1 MKEYYEYWMRECFAL
16 ARKAEGLTHPNPLV
30 GCVIVKDGVVVG
42 RGTHWKA
49 GLPHAEQ
56 VALKEAGD
64 KARGATLFVNLEP
77 CNHWGKT
84 PPCATLIV
92 DAGIKKVVAAITDP
106 HPLVQGRGFA
116 YLRQKGV
123 EVVEGILEKEARAL
137 NAPFLHWSTT
147 GKPYVTVKIAMSLDG
162 KVALNSGESRWI
174 TSEESRRDG
183 HYLRFLSDAI
193 MVGSRTVNLDNP
205 QLTVRLWH
213 SEVPKQPKKIVL
225 SGSLNVRPDAAVFTP
240 PQSALLMT
248 CSDNSAVM
256 AQWEKNHVEVV
267 RLPGVQG
274 KIPIQKVLEEL
285 GKREILHLLVEGGAS
300 LFQQFIQERACQK
313 VVFYI
318 APRIMGSQALSFFPD
333 LSINR
338 LEEMIGGHIEQFQ
351 ILGND
356 VKIVM
361 SLV

>member
-30 GCVIVKDGVVVG
+30 GCVVLKDGVVVG
-42 RGTHWKA
+42 RGIHWKA

-56 VALKEAGD
+56 VALKEAKE
-64 KARGATLFVNLEP
+64 KAQGGTLFVNLEP

-92 DAGIKKVVAAITDP
+92 EAGIKKVVSAITDP
-106 HPLVQGRGFA
+106 HPLVQGKGFA

-123 EVVEGILEKEARAL
+123 EVVEGILEEEAREL

-162 KVALNSGESRWI
+162 KIALNSGESRWI

-193 MVGSRTVNLDNP
+193 LVGSRTVNLDNP

-213 SEVPKQPKKIVL
+213 SKFAKQPKKIVL
-225 SGSLNVRPDAAVFTP
+225 SGSLNVRPDAVVFGP
-240 PQSALLMT
+240 PQPAIIFT
-248 CSDNSAVM
+248 CSNDFSAM
-256 AQWEKNHVEVV
+256 AQWEKLNVPVV

-274 KIPIQKVLEEL
+274 KIPIQAVLEEL

-300 LFQQFIQERACQK
+300 LFQQFIQERQCQK

-318 APRIMGSQALSFFPD
+318 APKIMGSRGLSFFPD
-333 LSINR
+333 FSINR
-338 LEEMIGGHIEQFQ
+338 LEEMIGGRIEQFQ
-351 ILGND
+351 VLGKD
-356 VKIVM
+356 IKIVM